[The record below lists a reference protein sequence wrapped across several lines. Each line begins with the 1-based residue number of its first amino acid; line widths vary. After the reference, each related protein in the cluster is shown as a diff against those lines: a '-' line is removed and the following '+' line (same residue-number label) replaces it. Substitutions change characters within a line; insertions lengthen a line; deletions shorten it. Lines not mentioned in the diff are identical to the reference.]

1 MHVRRLEAMRRLI
14 GVPDRQADGSWVI
27 GQDHLADAERFE
39 REKSRR
45 LPVRIETLSVRPLE
59 QLATHDGATWL
70 DREMA
75 SDQPQPLSGG
85 FGADVRK
92 SLAQRQ
98 AWLVEQ
104 GLAERE
110 GQAVRLRRS
119 LLLFLQQ
126 RELNRT
132 SQEIEQETGLRHVT
146 SRHGEPIEGIYRRAV
161 AVGDQRY
168 AVIERAHEFSLV
180 PWRPV
185 LERAVGKPVAGIMR
199 EGPISWTIGG
209 RNRGLGIS

>member
-14 GVPDRQADGSWVI
+14 GVPERQSDGSWVI
-27 GQDHLADAERFE
+27 GEDHLIDTERYE

-59 QLATHDGATWL
+59 HLAAHDGVTWL

-104 GLAERE
+104 GLAEQQ
-110 GQAVRLRRS
+110 GQGVRLRRN
-119 LLLFLQQ
+119 LLLLLQQ
-126 RELNRT
+126 RELSRT
-132 SQEIEQETGLRHVT
+132 SQQIERETGLRHIT
-146 SRHGEPIEGIYRRAV
+146 LRPREPIEGIYRRAIN
-161 AVGDQRY
+161 VGDQRY

-185 LERAVGKPVAGIMR
+185 LDRAVGKPVSGVMR
-199 EGPISWTIGG
+199 DGPISWTIGG
-209 RNRGLGIS
+209 RNRGLGIG